1 LTADERKQVLA
12 RLNGRKQVDAFGA
25 AKVIWNDSDKRL
37 ERGLL
42 STLDQGKRPFNRA
55 AAAYAMQMITT
66 SRTVYALERTVND
79 KSEHPKVRGY
89 AAEALAHAHRKQ
101 SHNVL
106 LKNVN
111 DRSKI
116 VRFWC
121 MFALGQM
128 AEDRAIAVLEQ
139 LARTDQR
146 IVRGFHSIAQEA
158 LDALGNIQA
167 AHRTKR
173 GCDFC
178 MPMCTG

>member
-1 LTADERKQVLA
+1 MLA
-12 RLNGRKQVDAFGA
+12 RLNGRKQVEAFEA
-25 AKVIWNDSDKRL
+25 AKAVWNDSDKRL

-42 STLDQGKRPFNRA
+42 LTLGKGQRPFNLA
-55 AAAYAMQMITT
+55 AAVYAMQMITT
-66 SRTVYALERTVND
+66 SRTICALERAVND

-128 AEDRAIAVLEQ
+128 AEDRAITVLEQ
-139 LARTDQR
+139 LAVTDQR
-146 IVRGFHSIAQEA
+146 IIRGFHSVAQEA

-167 AHRTKR
+167 AHRTKQ
-173 GCDFC
+173 GCLFC
-178 MPMCTG
+178 MPM